1 MLLFTKIYAKVS
13 KRAIQCIKFYS
24 YLPAAEHQKRHNP
37 HENQERQHFQQ
48 QGDGAGIPCVASPEM
63 LENTINVEIKIIARE
78 QERKPVASR
87 EKNSINNSK
96 DYGLADEIR

>member
-1 MLLFTKIYAKVS
+1 MLLFTKIYIKVS
-13 KRAIQCIKFYS
+13 KRAIQCIKFYL
-24 YLPAAEHQKRHNP
+24 YLPATEHQKRHNP

-96 DYGLADEIR
+96 DYGLADEMR